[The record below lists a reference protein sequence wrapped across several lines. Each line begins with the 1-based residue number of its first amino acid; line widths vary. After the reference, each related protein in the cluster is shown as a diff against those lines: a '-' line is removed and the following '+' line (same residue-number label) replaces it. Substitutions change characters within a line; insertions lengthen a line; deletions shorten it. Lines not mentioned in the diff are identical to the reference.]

1 MLLLVV
7 HIRANGVTTYVC
19 SFCFVMVFVL
29 LICWDWILFIFSPLG
44 IVFSYVFV
52 SFFLDFSLFLSKC
65 CSHRTYYDFFL
76 VWSDVRRCLLPE
88 FRSLIMMHSW
98 RFQTLPGIGI
108 RPVKKEGFYIISE
121 NINFLC
127 TPLDV
132 ASLQIYIQWEECY
145 TDRNFVVEFD
155 TWAK

>member
-1 MLLLVV
+1 MVGKTGEHKCCYWWFTFRLMGWRRMYVV
-7 HIRANGVTTYVC
+7 FALSWSSCFLYVETGYYLF
-19 SFCFVMVFVL
+19 SVPWVL
-29 LICWDWILFIFSPLG
+29 F
-44 IVFSYVFV
+44 FSYVIVLFC
-52 SFFLDFSLFLSKC
+52 LDFSLFLSKC

-108 RPVKKEGFYIISE
+108 RPVKKEGFYVISE
-121 NINFLC
+121 NINFFC

-132 ASLQIYIQWEECY
+132 SSLQIYPRLHSTY
-145 TDRNFVVEFD
+145 L
-155 TWAK
+155 

>member
-7 HIRANGVTTYVC
+7 HIRANGMTTYVC

-29 LICWDWILFIFSPLG
+29 LTCRDWILVIFSPLG

-52 SFFLDFSLFLSKC
+52 LFWFFFLSVKMLQSPNLLW
-65 CSHRTYYDFFL
+65 FFL

-108 RPVKKEGFYIISE
+108 RPVKKEGFYVISE
-121 NINFLC
+121 NINFFC

-132 ASLQIYIQWEECY
+132 ASLQIYPVRRILPHY
-145 TDRNFVVEFD
+145 YH
-155 TWAK
+155 

>member
-7 HIRANGVTTYVC
+7 HIPANGVTTYVC

-29 LICWDWILFIFSPLG
+29 LICWDWILVIFSPLG

-52 SFFLDFSLFLSKC
+52 LYCLDFFFFLSKC
-65 CSHRTYYDFFL
+65 CSRRTYYDFNL
-76 VWSDVRRCLLPE
+76 VWSDVRCCLLSE

-108 RPVKKEGFYIISE
+108 RPVKKEGFYVISE
-121 NINFLC
+121 NINFFC

-132 ASLQIYIQWEECY
+132 SSLQIYPRLHSTY
-145 TDRNFVVEFD
+145 L
-155 TWAK
+155 

>member
-7 HIRANGVTTYVC
+7 HIWANGVTTYVC

-29 LICWDWILFIFSPLG
+29 LICWDWILVIFSPLG

-52 SFFLDFSLFLSKC
+52 LSWFFFLSVKMLQSPNLLW
-65 CSHRTYYDFFL
+65 FFL

-108 RPVKKEGFYIISE
+108 RPVKKEGFYVISE
-121 NINFLC
+121 NINFFC

-132 ASLQIYIQWEECY
+132 
-145 TDRNFVVEFD
+145 V
-155 TWAK
+155 

>member
-1 MLLLVV
+1 MLLSVV
-7 HIRANGVTTYVC
+7 HIRANGVTTYVW

-29 LICWDWILFIFSPLG
+29 LICWDWILVIFSPLG

-52 SFFLDFSLFLSKC
+52 LFCLDFFSVKMLQSPNLLW
-65 CSHRTYYDFFL
+65 FFL

-108 RPVKKEGFYIISE
+108 RPVKKEGFYVISE
-121 NINFLC
+121 NINLFC

-132 ASLQIYIQWEECY
+132 TFLQIYPLRRILPHY
-145 TDRNFVVEFD
+145 YYH
-155 TWAK
+155 